1 MDRLDVATLAPQL
14 DVAATRERIEDA
26 EQRVTAGLLRGVK
39 TAAEYRTISGIVAL
53 QHAEALV
60 WATPPKRP

>member
-1 MDRLDVATLAPQL
+1 MDRLDVGTLAPQI
-14 DVAATRERIEDA
+14 DVPAMRERIEVL
-26 EQRVTAGLLRGVK
+26 EQRIAGGLLRGIRS
-39 TAAEYRTISGIVAL
+39 AAEYRTISGIVAL